1 MNSFIL
7 GGRKMS
13 NKKIIKQLS
22 IPIALAGAMFCT
34 VLQQTQKVNAAEESP
49 CHAVLTVKYDG
60 RGQVRLLDGNG
71 TYQNQY
77 LAKNTTWKTFAK
89 AMINNLVCYRL
100 GTDKQWIPAKYSDL
114 PDDYSPCK
122 GEGGYVI
129 STPSMTNREELHT
142 VGYTVYNGA
151 GKIRLLDSK
160 GNYMSQY
167 VDKNAS
173 YKVFEKGTLNNR
185 ILYRIGTDQQWIP
198 SDYFVLDTTVP
209 SASVTP
215 TPDIPSAYATP
226 TPDIPSVSTTT
237 PSDISTTTTPDVSSV
252 SVPTMPDVS
261 NISASTTSGVPSV
274 SVPTMPNVSDVS
286 VTPTPDISSTSTTTT
301 PDTQISDDDDI
312 YAGQRGMW
320 SPAQVEE
327 AKQEFVRYVNAFRA
341 KKGLKPFTTDVA
353 WLQEGAEVRGD
364 DILAEYKATGNFTHY
379 RANGKEWDDAFHW
392 TKGALGGE
400 NLALVG
406 GSQGEAPKEA
416 AHEIANGFIHEGPDG
431 GHYAVLVGELDQHPS
446 IGLTFRVVRDAD
458 GGYTYL
464 FNMETGTA
472 HNVFGQGCIIKN
484 DELWKWAKP
493 WVGMTAP
500 YLYSYLE
507 GEDANGYQH
516 IQVSAMGDTT
526 GYDYRYSPKD
536 APYLPDDQ
544 LQPYIHAF
552 IEYYKKMYHGH
563 VILD

>member
-1 MNSFIL
+1 
-7 GGRKMS
+7 MS

-71 TYQNQY
+71 NYQNQY
-77 LAKNTTWKTFAK
+77 LAKNTKWKTFAK

-100 GTDKQWIPAKYSDL
+100 GTDKQWIPSKYSDL
-114 PDDYSPCK
+114 SDDYSPCK

-129 STPSMTNREELHT
+129 ATPSMTNRETLHT

-185 ILYRIGTDQQWIP
+185 LLYRIGTDQQWIP

-209 SASVTP
+209 STSVNTTTDIPSVYATTTP
-215 TPDIPSAYATP
+215 DISSTTITPDISSVSTTTTSDIPSAYTTTTPDIPSTSATV
-226 TPDIPSVSTTT
+226 TPDTPSVSTTT
-237 PSDISTTTTPDVSSV
+237 TSDI
-252 SVPTMPDVS
+252 
-261 NISASTTSGVPSV
+261 PSE
-274 SVPTMPNVSDVS
+274 S
-286 VTPTPDISSTSTTTT
+286 VTPTSN
-301 PDTQISDDDDI
+301 TQISDDDDI

-341 KKGLKPFTTDVA
+341 KKGLKPFTTDVS
-353 WLQEGAEVRGD
+353 WLQEGAEVRGND
-364 DILAEYKATGNFTHY
+364 LLAEYKAKGDISHY
-379 RANGKEWDDAFHW
+379 RANGQEWDDAFHW

-400 NLALVG
+400 NIALVG
-406 GSQGEAPKEA
+406 GSQGKAPKEA
-416 AHEIANGFIHEGPDG
+416 AHEIANMFIHEGPDG
-431 GHYAVLVGELDQHPS
+431 GHYTVLMGALDQHPS
-446 IGLTFRVVRDAD
+446 IGLTFRVVKDAD

-472 HNVFGQGCIIKN
+472 HNVFIQNEVVDPSLIGSWANQ
-484 DELWKWAKP
+484 WKGLMAP
-493 WVGMTAP
+493 ALYP
-500 YLYSYLE
+500 YLN
-507 GEDANGYQH
+507 GVDDNGYLH
-516 IQVSAMGDTT
+516 IRRSDMGDIT
-526 GYDYRYSPKD
+526 GYVYSCND
-536 APYLPDDQ
+536 NSDLPEDQ
-544 LQPYIHAF
+544 LQSYINAF
-552 IEYYKKMYHGH
+552 IEYYRQKYNGKI
-563 VILD
+563 ILD

>member
-1 MNSFIL
+1 
-7 GGRKMS
+7 MS

-77 LAKNTTWKTFAK
+77 LAKNTKWKTFAK

-215 TPDIPSAYATP
+215 TPDISSAY
-226 TPDIPSVSTTT
+226 TTT
-237 PSDISTTTTPDVSSV
+237 PTPDVSSV

-261 NISASTTSGVPSV
+261 NISESTTPDVPSSSV
-274 SVPTMPNVSDVS
+274 STMPNVSDVS
-286 VTPTPDISSTSTTTT
+286 VTPTPDISSTSVTTT
-301 PDTQISDDDDI
+301 PTSSTQISDDDDI

-320 SPAQVEE
+320 TPAQVEE
-327 AKQEFVRYVNAFRA
+327 AKKEFVRYVNAFRA

-364 DILAEYKATGNFTHY
+364 DILAEYKATGNFSHY

-416 AHEIANGFIHEGPDG
+416 AHEIANMFIHEGPDG
-431 GHYAVLVGELDQHPS
+431 GHYAVLVGALDQHPS

-464 FNMETGTA
+464 FNMETGTS
-472 HNVFGQGCIIKN
+472 HNPFREDYVIKPT
-484 DELWKWAKP
+484 ETWFKP
-493 WVGMTAP
+493 WIGLTAP
-500 YLYSYLE
+500 FLYDYIH
-507 GEDANGYQH
+507 EDANGYMH
-516 IQVSAMGDTT
+516 IDKSDMDDTT
-526 GYDYRYSPKD
+526 GCDPNCSFKD
-536 APYLPDDQ
+536 QLLLDDQ
-544 LQPYIHAF
+544 LPAYINAF
-552 IEYYKKMYHGH
+552 IEHYRKMYHGK
-563 VILD
+563 IIID

>member
-1 MNSFIL
+1 
-7 GGRKMS
+7 MS

-71 TYQNQY
+71 NYQNQY
-77 LAKNTTWKTFAK
+77 LAKNTKWKTFAK

-100 GTDKQWIPAKYSDL
+100 GTDKQWIPSKYSDL
-114 PDDYSPCK
+114 SDDYSPCK

-142 VGYTVYNGA
+142 VGYTVYSGA

-209 SASVTP
+209 STSITT
-215 TPDIPSAYATP
+215 TPDIPSAYTIP
-226 TPDIPSVSTTT
+226 TPDISSAYT
-237 PSDISTTTTPDVSSV
+237 TTTTPDVSSV

-261 NISASTTSGVPSV
+261 NISAS
-274 SVPTMPNVSDVS
+274 VPTMPNVSDVS
-286 VTPTPDISSTSTTTT
+286 VTPTPDISSVSVTTT
-301 PDTQISDDDDI
+301 PDIPNESITPTPNTQISDDDDI

-341 KKGLKPFTTDVA
+341 KHGLKPFTTDVA

-416 AHEIANGFIHEGPDG
+416 AHEIANGFINEGPDG
-431 GHYAVLVGELDQHPS
+431 GHYTVLMGALDQHPS
-446 IGLTFRVVRDAD
+446 IGLTFRVVKDAD
-458 GGYTYL
+458 GGYIYL
-464 FNMETGTA
+464 FNMESGTS
-472 HNVFGQGCIIKN
+472 HNPFREDYIIRPT
-484 DELWKWAKP
+484 ETWFKP
-493 WVGMTAP
+493 WIGLTAP
-500 YLYSYLE
+500 FLYDYIH
-507 GEDANGYQH
+507 EDANGYMH
-516 IQVSAMGDTT
+516 IDKSDMDDTT
-526 GYDYRYSPKD
+526 GCDPNCSFKD
-536 APYLPDDQ
+536 KLLLDDQ
-544 LQPYIHAF
+544 LPAYINAF
-552 IEYYKKMYHGH
+552 IEHYRKMYHGK
-563 VILD
+563 IIID

>member
-1 MNSFIL
+1 
-7 GGRKMS
+7 MS

-71 TYQNQY
+71 NYQNQY
-77 LAKNTTWKTFAK
+77 LAKNTKWKTFAK

-100 GTDKQWIPAKYSDL
+100 GTDKQWIPSKYSDL
-114 PDDYSPCK
+114 SDDYSPCK

-167 VDKNAS
+167 VGKNAS

-209 SASVTP
+209 SASITT

-364 DILAEYKATGNFTHY
+364 DILTEYKATGNFTHY

>member
-1 MNSFIL
+1 
-7 GGRKMS
+7 MS

-71 TYQNQY
+71 NYQNQY
-77 LAKNTTWKTFAK
+77 LAKNTKWKTFAK

-100 GTDKQWIPAKYSDL
+100 GTDKQWIPSKYSDL
-114 PDDYSPCK
+114 SDDYSPCK

-142 VGYTVYNGA
+142 VGYTVYSGA

-209 SASVTP
+209 STSITT
-215 TPDIPSAYATP
+215 TPDIPSAYTIP
-226 TPDIPSVSTTT
+226 TPDISSTYT
-237 PSDISTTTTPDVSSV
+237 TTTTPDVSSV

-261 NISASTTSGVPSV
+261 NISAS
-274 SVPTMPNVSDVS
+274 VPTMPNVSDVS
-286 VTPTPDISSTSTTTT
+286 VTPTPDISSVSVTTT
-301 PDTQISDDDDI
+301 PDIPNESITPTPNTQISDDDDI

-341 KKGLKPFTTDVA
+341 KHGLKPFTTDVA

-416 AHEIANGFIHEGPDG
+416 AHEIANGFINEGPDG
-431 GHYAVLVGELDQHPS
+431 GHYTVLMGALDQHPS
-446 IGLTFRVVRDAD
+446 IGLTFRVVKDAD
-458 GGYTYL
+458 GGYIYL
-464 FNMETGTA
+464 FNMETGTS
-472 HNVFGQGCIIKN
+472 HNPFREDYIIRPT
-484 DELWKWAKP
+484 ETWFKP
-493 WVGMTAP
+493 WIGLTAP
-500 YLYSYLE
+500 FLYDYIH
-507 GEDANGYQH
+507 EDANGYMH
-516 IQVSAMGDTT
+516 IDKSDMDDTT
-526 GYDYRYSPKD
+526 GCDPNCSFKD
-536 APYLPDDQ
+536 KLLLDDQ
-544 LQPYIHAF
+544 LPAYINAF
-552 IEYYKKMYHGH
+552 IEHYRKMYHGK
-563 VILD
+563 IIID

>member
-1 MNSFIL
+1 
-7 GGRKMS
+7 MS

-151 GKIRLLDSK
+151 GKIRLLDSN

-167 VDKNAS
+167 VNKNAS

-209 SASVTP
+209 ST
-215 TPDIPSAYATP
+215 
-226 TPDIPSVSTTT
+226 
-237 PSDISTTTTPDVSSV
+237 
-252 SVPTMPDVS
+252 
-261 NISASTTSGVPSV
+261 
-274 SVPTMPNVSDVS
+274 S
-286 VTPTPDISSTSTTTT
+286 VTPTPDISSTSATTT

-353 WLQEGAEVRGD
+353 WLQEGAEVRGN
-364 DILAEYKATGNFTHY
+364 DILAEYKATGDYSHY

-406 GSQGEAPKEA
+406 GSQGKAPKEA
-416 AHEIANGFIHEGPDG
+416 AHEIANMFIHEGPDG
-431 GHYAVLVGELDQHPS
+431 GHYVVLMGALDQHPS

-472 HNVFGQGCIIKN
+472 HNVFNQGYVIRPY
-484 DELWKWAKP
+484 ETWFKP
-493 WVGMTAP
+493 WIGLTAP
-500 YLYSYLE
+500 YLYDYLH
-507 GEDANGYQH
+507 EDANGYMH
-516 IQVSAMGDTT
+516 IHKSEMSDTT
-526 GYDYRYSPKD
+526 GCDPNCSFKD
-536 APYLPDDQ
+536 QLLLDDQ
-544 LQPYIHAF
+544 LPAYINAF
-552 IEYYKKMYHGH
+552 IEHYRKMYHGK
-563 VILD
+563 IIID

>member
-1 MNSFIL
+1 
-7 GGRKMS
+7 MS

-77 LAKNTTWKTFAK
+77 LAKNTKWKTFAK

-100 GTDKQWIPAKYSDL
+100 GTDKQWIPSKYSDL
-114 PDDYSPCK
+114 SDDYSPCK

-173 YKVFEKGTLNNR
+173 YKVFERGTLNNR

-209 SASVTP
+209 STSITT

-226 TPDIPSVSTTT
+226 TPDVSSMSIPTMSDISNVSTTT
-237 PSDISTTTTPDVSSV
+237 PSDISTTTTPNMSST
-252 SVPTMPDVS
+252 SVTITPD
-261 NISASTTSGVPSV
+261 IPSTSETATPDTPSV
-274 SVPTMPNVSDVS
+274 STTTTSNIPSES
-286 VTPTPDISSTSTTTT
+286 VTTT

-341 KKGLKPFTTDVA
+341 KKGLKPFTTDVS
-353 WLQEGAEVRGD
+353 WLQEGAEVRGND
-364 DILAEYKATGNFTHY
+364 LLAEYKAKGDISHY
-379 RANGKEWDDAFHW
+379 RANGQEWDDAFHW

-416 AHEIANGFIHEGPDG
+416 AHEIANGFIQEGPDG

-544 LQPYIHAF
+544 LQPYINAF

>member
-1 MNSFIL
+1 
-7 GGRKMS
+7 MS

-22 IPIALAGAMFCT
+22 IPIALAGAIFCT

-60 RGQVRLLDGNG
+60 RGKVRLLDGNG

-77 LAKNTTWKTFAK
+77 LAKNTKWKTFAK

-114 PDDYSPCK
+114 PDDYSPSK
-122 GEGGYVI
+122 GEGSYVI

-209 SASVTP
+209 STSVNTTTDIP
-215 TPDIPSAYATP
+215 SVYATTTTPDIPSAYATT

-237 PSDISTTTTPDVSSV
+237 TPDISSTTITPDISSVSTTTTPDIPS
-252 SVPTMPDVS
+252 TATITPD
-261 NISASTTSGVPSV
+261 TPSV
-274 SVPTMPNVSDVS
+274 S
-286 VTPTPDISSTSTTTT
+286 STTTT
-301 PDTQISDDDDI
+301 PDIPSESVTTTPNTPISDDDDI

-320 SPAQVEE
+320 TPAQVEE

-431 GHYAVLVGELDQHPS
+431 GHYQVLIGALDQHPS

-472 HNVFGQGCIIKN
+472 HNVFSQVETVDPSHVGSWA
-484 DELWKWAKP
+484 EPWK
-493 WVGMTAP
+493 GFMAP
-500 YLYSYLE
+500 ALYPYLE

-526 GYDYRYSPKD
+526 GFDYRYSSKD
-536 APYLPDDQ
+536 NPFLPEDQ